1 MWQCQDS
8 GPGLTDIKAP
18 GPDTILILST
28 DHSHIKLILKLFC
41 EDRPK
46 CTVYEALPVL
56 ATLLFSCGTHK
67 ATDAWFLCIVFQV
80 TVTSK
85 LYVHY
90 LMPKM
95 FGHNGRLYQFK
106 TLRFFG
112 LFFSSELLILQLAK
126 GAFILLGC
134 SNKCKEVNCLKSTC
148 HQLLLNIMLLT
159 SGPRS
164 TNS

>member
-1 MWQCQDS
+1 MQGC
-8 GPGLTDIKAP
+8 
-18 GPDTILILST
+18 
-28 DHSHIKLILKLFC
+28 
-41 EDRPK
+41 

-85 LYVHY
+85 FFVHY

-126 GAFILLGC
+126 YAFILLGC

-159 SGPRS
+159 LGPRS